1 MTRIANA
8 FLALVALLAAA
19 ILQGCFPL
27 AATGLAT
34 TALMIEDRRTTGVY
48 IEDENIEWKTLA
60 RTREKF
66 KDVHLNATSFNL
78 SVLLTGEVPTEQLK
92 NEIAEVVRGIPSV
105 KSVTNEIAIAGSS
118 SLTSRGNDSLITSNV
133 KARLFGNGKVS
144 PAHVKVVTENG
155 VVYLMGIVTQ
165 QEGDAAAD
173 VARTASGVGRVIK
186 VFEYIAQ
193 APKR

>member
-1 MTRIANA
+1 MTRIVNA
-8 FLALVALLAAA
+8 SLAIVATLAATT
-19 ILQGCFPL
+19 LQGCFPL

-34 TALMIEDRRTTGVY
+34 TALMIEDRRTTGIY

-66 KDVHLNATSFNL
+66 KDVHINATSFNL
-78 SVLLTGEVPTEQLK
+78 TVLLTGEVPTEQLK

-105 KSVTNEIAIAGSS
+105 KNVTNEIAIAGNA
-118 SLTSRGNDSLITSNV
+118 SLPSRGNDALITSNV